1 MTIANLDKRLALTE
15 QKLDTVIDDIAEI
28 KSDMK
33 QHIDSTT
40 SATEKIRSRTINLE
54 LLLYIYFKIPS
65 DLPFS
70 DTHQP
75 RTLRNVGFAL

>member
-40 SATEKIRSRTINLE
+40 SATEKIRSRID
-54 LLLYIYFKIPS
+54 YIIWS
-65 DLPFS
+65 IL
-70 DTHQP
+70 
-75 RTLRNVGFAL
+75 VGSIAIIVNHWIK